1 MMEAAGLYRLI
12 RQLRTVAG
20 AATAGDP
27 EAASPSSIAVIED
40 LVRHPDSSINQIV
53 GRTGL
58 VQSMV
63 SNAVAQLRA
72 DGLLQTAA
80 DPRDRRRTL
89 VSLNDSARQDVST
102 PRAGRSIDEALQ
114 QIRPDLDVGLRAE
127 LVHHLE
133 TIARLLD
140 R

>member
-1 MMEAAGLYRLI
+1 MEAGRLYRLI

-20 AATAGDP
+20 ATSTDDSDSV
-27 EAASPSSIAVIED
+27 SPSSIAVIED
-40 LVRHPDSSINQIV
+40 LARHPDSSITQIV

-63 SNAVAQLRA
+63 SNAVAQLRS
-72 DGLLQTAA
+72 DGLLHTAA
-80 DPRDRRRTL
+80 DPHDRRRTL
-89 VSLNDSARQDVST
+89 VSLNDAVRDEVLSPQ
-102 PRAGRSIDEALQ
+102 PGRSIEQALHR
-114 QIRPDLDVGLRAE
+114 IRPDLDDELRTE

-133 TIARLLD
+133 AAAELLD

>member
-20 AATAGDP
+20 AATTDDP
-27 EAASPSSIAVIED
+27 EAVSPSSFAVIED
-40 LVRHPDSSINQIV
+40 LVRHPDSSITQIV

-80 DPRDRRRTL
+80 DPQDRRRTL
-89 VSLNDSARQDVST
+89 VSLNASVCQDVLT

-114 QIRPDLDVGLRAE
+114 RIRPDLDDVLRAE

-133 TIARLLD
+133 AIARLLD